1 MNVLLVSSNYSLPY
15 SLVKHGLNI
24 PDISRVIYA
33 SELSPGQIYDLL
45 TARWGVGEHLATALI
60 DRCGGHLYSI
70 QQAVYGLARHK
81 SYAEA
86 INPELYAC
94 VDRCL
99 SAVTASSTGIPCRP
113 KANTRRRMVKM
124 LRTLAE
130 TGFCAVDGYDDPVIE
145 VISRC
150 NVGGVVRRDAYIC
163 GFDGDHQDAAYGGK
177 RWKFGLVP
185 TQQSV
190 RLAIAYVLG
199 CNGLL

>member
-1 MNVLLVSSNYSLPY
+1 MNVLLVSSYYSLPRF
-15 SLVKHGLNI
+15 LVKHGLNI
-24 PDISRVIYA
+24 HDIGRVIYA
-33 SELSPGQIYDLL
+33 SELPPGQIYDLL
-45 TARWGVGEHLATALI
+45 TTRWGVGKHLATALI

-70 QQAVYGLARHK
+70 QQALYGFARHHT
-81 SYAEA
+81 YAGA

-94 VDRCL
+94 VHCCTD
-99 SAVTASSTGIPCRP
+99 TGIAGRS
-113 KANTRRRMVKM
+113 KATSSVTRRRMVRM

-163 GFDGDHQDAAYGGK
+163 GFEDHQDTAHRGK

-185 TQQSV
+185 TQQSM

-199 CNGLL
+199 FKGLL